1 MLGFNFCIEEVD
13 AMNYVQKIIKQICEE
28 KNIEFNLIS
37 KDWIMVLRKNK
48 RIRYI
53 SGYKFGLNN
62 QSSSIICDDKYA
74 LYDTLKLLNIP
85 IIEHKIVFKNYD
97 KKEVEDFF
105 NKHNKSIVVKSNSG
119 TCGLDIYHIEK
130 IEELF
135 KKIDLLLISNYS
147 ISLCPFY
154 NIKNEYRT
162 IILDGKVEL
171 FYGKKRP
178 IVYGDGIKTIKEL
191 LCDFNYNYFFKIDDI
206 KLNKVLKKDE
216 KFMYSWQHNLSRGSI
231 PFEEDNETL
240 KEKIQSLA
248 IKAFNI
254 LDLRFASVDIIELE
268 SGKILILE
276 INSGVM
282 IDNYAKYMKNGEEI
296 CKRIYSKAIDLMFK

>member
-105 NKHNKSIVVKSNSG
+105 NKHNKSIVVKSNAG

-178 IVYGDGIKTIKEL
+178 IVHGDGIKTIKEL

>member
-1 MLGFNFCIEEVD
+1 
-13 AMNYVQKIIKQICEE
+13 MNYVQKIIKQICEE